1 MKKDSSAYSSFRWGW
16 TSAAKR
22 QRLMDETLRILSVWP
37 ETRAL
42 LELAAAEKVP
52 IAFADNLIGTE
63 TDGVNIVNR
72 TTGERRIDIKPYK
85 NPEDCAI
92 ALIHELRHLWQDK
105 QLGLTALTRGLGEKD
120 ATTAIE
126 LNRVKEAD
134 AFAFTDLMI
143 GRINHFIDDCK
154 KAEQLRAALLFLNR
168 RQPLSEEQENE
179 VGDMMARAVLE
190 RLPRE
195 RTALQRKFTEAL
207 TWLDSYDR
215 EAVSAYHRRY
225 IEDPIDHM
233 TEKQGHVVG
242 LADIRNLCIAGE
254 GPTRISY
261 MDDAD
266 DKTFTALVMK
276 DVAPP
281 LAEVAS
287 LMDAFEKAGFRHV
300 KQKSEIDARL
310 KAALKP

>member
-1 MKKDSSAYSSFRWGW
+1 MKHDKDAYSSFRWTW

-22 QRLMDETLRILSVWP
+22 KQLMDETQRILSIWP

-42 LELAAAEKVP
+42 LDLAAAEKVP
-52 IAFADNLIGTE
+52 IAFADNLIGTD

-85 NPEDCAI
+85 KPEDCAI

-120 ATTAIE
+120 ATTAML

-143 GRINHFIDDCK
+143 GRINHFPDDFK
-154 KAEQLRAALLFLNR
+154 KMESVRAALLFLNR

-179 VGDMMARAVLE
+179 VSDVMAKAITE
-190 RLPRE
+190 RLPAE
-195 RTALQRKFTEAL
+195 RAALKKKFTEAL

-215 EAVSAYHRRY
+215 EAVSTYHRRY
-225 IEDPIDHM
+225 IQDPIDHM
-233 TEKQGHVVG
+233 TEKQGHVVA
-242 LADIRNLCIAGE
+242 LADIRRLCMAGD
-254 GPTRISY
+254 GPTQISY
-261 MDDAD
+261 MDDVD
-266 DKTFTALVMK
+266 DKAFAALVMK
-276 DVAPP
+276 DVATP
-281 LAEVAS
+281 LADVTG
-287 LMDAFEKAGFRHV
+287 LMDAFEKAGTRHV